1 MTTVVT
7 TAAPGLEKLL
17 SRIIPPERLLI
28 RPIDL
33 VAFASDASF
42 YRLIPQAVILADG
55 VEEIQAL
62 LALSQKCQIPL
73 TFRAAGTSL
82 SGQSIT
88 DGILVETA
96 RHWKSIQVEEDGL
109 KIRVQPGVIGAHANR
124 VLASYGAKI
133 GPDPASINTCMIG
146 GILSNNSSGMC
157 CGVEQNAYHTLES
170 LTFVLPSGKSFN
182 TALPDADERFRQME
196 PVLAQGLLELKTKI
210 AGDPVLSKRI
220 RDKYRMK
227 NTVGYSLNAF
237 LDFETPIEIF
247 RHLLIGAEGT
257 LAFIAEAVLR
267 TVPDL
272 PVKYTGLLFFPSL
285 HAACDAI
292 EPFRHAGAKA
302 LEIMDRAAL
311 RSVERQSGIPA
322 NVATLPPEAAGLL
335 AEFQC
340 REEAGRSRLE
350 SAARD
355 GVEGLQLLETPVFTH
370 DPSRQALLWKVR
382 SGLFPSVGAVRK
394 SGTTAIIEDV
404 LFPLPRLADAAV
416 DLTRLFSRHG
426 YREAIIFGH
435 AKDGNLHF
443 VIAQSFNHQSSIDQ
457 YARFM
462 DDVVGLVV
470 DRYDGA
476 LKAEHGTGRNMA
488 PFVETEWG
496 AVAHTI
502 MRRLKELADPA
513 GLLNPGVI
521 LNANPQAHLTDLKTL
536 PTVEE
541 VIDKCTE
548 CGFCEPHCPSR
559 NLTRTPRQRIVV
571 RRELERLRQAGDCAD
586 RLNSLER
593 DFVYDGLETCA
604 VDGLCATACP
614 VSINTGD
621 LTKHLRAHRHSQF
634 SRWLALLI
642 ARNFATVEKGVRV
655 GLKVG
660 NLMQALLGDKPVTGL
675 SRLARAIL
683 RGPTPLWLTP
693 MPKPAGVPLPTTR
706 REEAFAVYFPSCL
719 TRTMGRLPDESGS
732 GSPADALLVVSQR
745 AGKPLWIPSQI
756 AGLCCATPFSS
767 KGYHEAHLWMANK
780 VVESLW
786 NWTGQ
791 GNLPVVIDTSACTH
805 GLKSCKPFLSTE
817 NAARFNRLKILDSV
831 ELAVDYLLPQM
842 VIRRQERCTVLHPV
856 CSLVE
861 MNLTAKF
868 EKIAKACS
876 EKVVV
881 PFSAGCCAFAGDRG
895 WLFPELTASAT
906 EQEAREAR
914 AAGADGFYSS
924 SRTCEIGLSR
934 ASGQVYRSYLF
945 LLEWATR
952 DEDHEPCQ
960 ELAGET
966 RKT

>member
-1 MTTVVT
+1 MTTDVT
-7 TAAPGLEKLL
+7 TAGPGLESLL
-17 SRIIPPERLLI
+17 SRIIPRERLLT

-33 VAFASDASF
+33 VAYACDASF

-55 VEEIQAL
+55 TAEVQAL
-62 LALSQKCQIPL
+62 LALSQQYRIPL

-96 RHWKSIQVEEDGL
+96 RHWKSIKVEEDGL

-124 VLASYGAKI
+124 ILVSYGAKI

-170 LTFVLPSGKSFN
+170 LTFILPSGRSFN
-182 TALPDADERFRQME
+182 TALPDADERFRQLE
-196 PVLAQGLLELKTKI
+196 PALAQGLLELKARI
-210 AGDPVLSKRI
+210 AGDPVLPKRI

-237 LDFETPIEIF
+237 LDYEKPIEIF
-247 RHLLIGAEGT
+247 RHLMIGAEGT
-257 LAFIAEAVLR
+257 LGFIAEAVLR

-285 HAACDAI
+285 HAACAAI
-292 EPFRHAGAKA
+292 EPFRQAGAKA
-302 LEIMDRAAL
+302 LELMDRAAL
-311 RSVERQSGIPA
+311 RCVEKQPGVPA

-340 REEAGRSRLE
+340 REEAGRAGLE
-350 SAARD
+350 SAARE
-355 GVEGLQLLETPVFTH
+355 GVEGLQLLDPPVFTH
-370 DPSRQALLWKVR
+370 DSSRQALLWKVR

-426 YREAIIFGH
+426 YHEAIIFGH

-443 VIAQSFNHQSSIDQ
+443 VIAQSFNQQTSIDQ

-462 DDVVGLVV
+462 DDVVSLVV

-496 AVAHTI
+496 AEAYAI

-521 LNANPQAHLTDLKTL
+521 LNANPQAHLKDLKTL

-571 RRELERLRQAGDCAD
+571 RREMERLRQAGDSAD
-586 RLNSLER
+586 RLNSLAR

-621 LTKHLRAHRHSQF
+621 LTRHLRAQRHSQF

-642 ARNFATVEKGVRV
+642 AKNFATVEKGVRV
-655 GLKVG
+655 GLRVG
-660 NLMQALLGDKPVTGL
+660 NHMQALLGDRPVTSL
-675 SRLARAIL
+675 SRLARAVL
-683 RGPTPLWLTP
+683 RSLIPLWLTP
-693 MPKPAGVPLPTTR
+693 MPKPPRVPLPTTR
-706 REEAFAVYFPSCL
+706 QEGAFAVYFPSCL

-732 GSPADALLVVSQR
+732 GSPAEALLVVSQR

-756 AGLCCATPFSS
+756 VGLCCATPFSS
-767 KGYHEAHLWMANK
+767 KGYREAHLWMANK
-780 VVESLW
+780 TVESLW

-791 GNLPVVIDTSACTH
+791 GKLPVVIDTSVCTH

-817 NAARFNRLKILDSV
+817 NAARFERLQILDSV
-831 ELAVDYLLPQM
+831 ELAADYLLSQL
-842 VIRRQERCTVLHPV
+842 VIRRRERCTVLHPV

-868 EKIAKACS
+868 ERIARACS
-876 EKVVV
+876 DKVVT
-881 PFSAGCCAFAGDRG
+881 PISAGCCAFAGDRG

-914 AAGADGFYSS
+914 SAGADGFYSS

-952 DEDHEPCQ
+952 DENH
-960 ELAGET
+960 
-966 RKT
+966 